1 MNYSMELER
10 MRSFIRGRSIKPL
23 KVTKPEWVE
32 QDPMNKIYT
41 DMDILLKRGQV
52 YWGVLVQANAILFQD
67 APYED
72 CPGNVVFSTNK
83 SLGNRP
89 ELMEEIARDIFAY
102 KNTNYAP
109 EYLKQVVDIVTDE
122 YERVFNYPISL
133 SKIQYVNDSPVVFDE
148 DDVLYFTTIMFF
160 RDYLPTG
167 KLLSGIFPI
176 LAAPELTDISIVLP
190 ERYWTA
196 ETLSMYM
203 KNW

>member
-1 MNYSMELER
+1 
-10 MRSFIRGRSIKPL
+10 MRSFIRGRSIKPF

-67 APYED
+67 DPYVD

-133 SKIQYVNDSPVVFDE
+133 SKIQYVNDSLVVF
-148 DDVLYFTTIMFF
+148 
-160 RDYLPTG
+160 
-167 KLLSGIFPI
+167 
-176 LAAPELTDISIVLP
+176 
-190 ERYWTA
+190 
-196 ETLSMYM
+196 
-203 KNW
+203 N

>member
-1 MNYSMELER
+1 MPGIYLLIKTQI
-10 MRSFIRGRSIKPL
+10 MRRNRCEKGAGI
-23 KVTKPEWVE
+23 
-32 QDPMNKIYT
+32 
-41 DMDILLKRGQV
+41 
-52 YWGVLVQANAILFQD
+52 
-67 APYED
+67 
-72 CPGNVVFSTNK
+72 TNK
-83 SLGNRP
+83 TTDLPN
-89 ELMEEIARDIFAY
+89 LIKY
-102 KNTNYAP
+102 K
-109 EYLKQVVDIVTDE
+109 